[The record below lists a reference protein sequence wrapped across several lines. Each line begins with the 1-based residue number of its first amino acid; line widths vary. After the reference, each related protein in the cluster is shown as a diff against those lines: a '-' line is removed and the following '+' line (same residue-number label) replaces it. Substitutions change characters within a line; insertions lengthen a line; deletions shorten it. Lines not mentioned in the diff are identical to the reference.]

1 MTKKKKEEVVVK
13 ETPQVEVAAPAPTPV
28 RIKPAKVE
36 KPRWEVKNRT
46 YILTGNKEPLTFTIP
61 SKHTKRHPLLWFDV
75 ERSEQ
80 RELRYATNMNSPF
93 VDEQKGEVTLGHITF
108 RDGTLHVPKENVALQ
123 KLLSLYHPM
132 KEKRYKEHIP
142 AQIAENQLEMI
153 EWEIEALN
161 AARNMD
167 IDIAEAIVRVEY
179 GSKVNKMS
187 SKELRRDLL
196 LLAKKN
202 PRLFLSLAA
211 DENVQLRN
219 FAVNAVENN
228 LIYISQDQ
236 RSVHWASND
245 RKLMTVPFEENPYS
259 AIASWFKTD
268 EGVEVFKS
276 IEKRLR

>member
-1 MTKKKKEEVVVK
+1 VVK
-13 ETPQVEVAAPAPTPV
+13 
-28 RIKPAKVE
+28 KPD
-36 KPRWEVKNRT
+36 WEIKNRT
-46 YILTGNKEPLTFTIP
+46 YILNGNKEPLTFTIP
-61 SKHTKRHPLLWFDV
+61 SKHTRRHPLLWFDQ
-75 ERSEQ
+75 ERKEQ

-93 VDEQKGEVTLGHITF
+93 VDEQKGEATLGHITF
-108 RDGTLHVPKENVALQ
+108 RDGTLHVPKENVSLQ

-132 KEKRYKEHIP
+132 RDKRYKEHVP

-219 FAVNAVENN
+219 FAINAVENN

-236 RSVHWASND
+236 RSVHWGSND
-245 RKLMTVPFEENPYS
+245 RKLMTIPFEENPYS

-268 EGVEVFKS
+268 EGVEVFRS
-276 IEKRLR
+276 IEKRLK

>member
-1 MTKKKKEEVVVK
+1 MAKKQKQEEV
-13 ETPQVEVAAPAPTPV
+13 EEVAVAAVKPTKNPKPV
-28 RIKPAKVE
+28 KPD
-36 KPRWEVKNRT
+36 WEVKDRT

-61 SKHTKRHPLLWFDV
+61 GKHTRKHALLWYD
-75 ERSEQ
+75 SSKGEQ
-80 RELRYATNMNSPF
+80 RELRYATNMSSPF

-108 RDGTLHVPKENVALQ
+108 RDGTLHVPKEKVALQ

-132 KEKRYKEHIP
+132 KQLRYKELIP
-142 AQIAENQLEMI
+142 QQIADDEIDAI

-187 SKELRRDLL
+187 SKELKRDLL
-196 LLAKKN
+196 LLAKQN
-202 PRLFLSLAA
+202 PKLFLSLAA

-219 FAVNAVENN
+219 FAINAVEAN
-228 LIYISQDQ
+228 IIRISPDQ
-236 RSVHWASND
+236 RSVHWTSND
-245 RKLMTVPFEENPYS
+245 RKLMNVPFEENPYS

-268 EGVEVFKS
+268 EGIEVFKS
-276 IEKRLR
+276 IEKRL

>member
-1 MTKKKKEEVVVK
+1 MTKKKKQEVEVEEVAVA
-13 ETPQVEVAAPAPTPV
+13 TPKPTK
-28 RIKPAKVE
+28 IKSVE
-36 KPRWEVKNRT
+36 KDNWEIKDRVYLLKGT
-46 YILTGNKEPLTFTIP
+46 KEPLTYTIP
-61 SKHTKRHPLLWFDV
+61 AKHTRRHPLLWYDN
-75 ERSEQ
+75 EKREQ
-80 RELRYATNMNSPF
+80 RELRYATNMSSPF

-108 RDGTLHVPKENVALQ
+108 RNGELKVPKEQVSLQ
-123 KLLSLYHPM
+123 KLLSLYHPF
-132 KEKRYKEHIP
+132 KDNKYKEYIP
-142 AQIAENQLEMI
+142 AKIAEDEVEDI

-161 AARNMD
+161 AAKNMD

-179 GSKVNKMS
+179 GSKVNSLS

-196 LLAKKN
+196 LLAKRN

-219 FAVNAVENN
+219 FAINAVEQN
-228 LIYISQDQ
+228 IITISQDQ

-245 RKLMTVPFEENPYS
+245 RKLMTVPFDENPYS

-276 IEKRLR
+276 IEKRLK

>member
-1 MTKKKKEEVVVK
+1 MAKKKKEEVVVE
-13 ETPQVEVAAPAPTPV
+13 ETPQVTQVVEAPVINKPSSKPSFE
-28 RIKPAKVE
+28 IKD
-36 KPRWEVKNRT
+36 RT
-46 YILTGNKEPLTFTIP
+46 YRLKGNKSPLTFTIP
-61 SKHTKRHPLLWFDV
+61 SKHTRRHPLLWFDSKK
-75 ERSEQ
+75 EEQ

-93 VDEQKGEVTLGHITF
+93 VDEQKGEATLGHITF
-108 RDGTLHVPKENVALQ
+108 RDGTLHVPKENVSLQ

-132 KEKRYKEHIP
+132 RDKRYKEHVP
-142 AQIAENQLEMI
+142 AQIAENQLEMF

-219 FAVNAVENN
+219 FAINAVENN

-236 RSVHWASND
+236 RSVHWGSND
-245 RKLMTVPFEENPYS
+245 RKLMTIPFEENPYS

-268 EGVEVFKS
+268 EGVEVFRS
-276 IEKRLR
+276 IEKRLK

>member
-1 MTKKKKEEVVVK
+1 MAKNKKQEVVVE
-13 ETPQVEVAAPAPTPV
+13 ETPQIEVAATAPTPV
-28 RIKPAKVE
+28 KVKPVVVK
-36 KPRWEVKNRT
+36 KPDWEIKNRT
-46 YILTGNKEPLTFTIP
+46 YILNGHKEPLTFTIP
-61 SKHTKRHPLLWFDV
+61 SKHTRRHPLLWFDQ
-75 ERSEQ
+75 ERKEQ

-93 VDEQKGEVTLGHITF
+93 VDEQKGEATLGHITF
-108 RDGTLHVPKENVALQ
+108 RDGTLHVPKENVSLQ

-132 KEKRYKEHIP
+132 RDKRYKEHVP

-219 FAVNAVENN
+219 FAINAVENN

-236 RSVHWASND
+236 RSVHWGSND
-245 RKLMTVPFEENPYS
+245 RKLMTIPFEENPYS

-268 EGVEVFKS
+268 EGVEVFRS
-276 IEKRLR
+276 IEKRLK